1 MSPAERFEA
10 AVEKLPDAP
19 GCWLWMKAVRPDGYG
34 VFGPTPGR
42 TVYAHR
48 FSYELHR
55 GPIPA
60 GMVLDH
66 LCRVRSCVN
75 PAHLEAVTDR
85 VNILRGVGMTALN
98 ARRTHC
104 PRGHLLDG
112 VTRRYTGRQ
121 AYQRYCRRCNL
132 DRVLAGARRRC
143 SEGGAQ

>member
-1 MSPAERFEA
+1 MTPAARFTA
-10 AVEKLPDAP
+10 AIEKLPDAP
-19 GCWLWMKAVRPDGYG
+19 GCWLWTKAVRPDGYG
-34 VFGPTPGR
+34 VFGAAPGR
-42 TVYAHR
+42 IVYAHR

-85 VNILRGVGMTALN
+85 VNILRGVGMTAIN

-104 PRGHLLDG
+104 PQGHPLDG

-121 AYQRYCRRCNL
+121 THQRYCRRCN
-132 DRVLAGARRRC
+132 RESVARRAVARLG
-143 SEGGAQ
+143 SAQ